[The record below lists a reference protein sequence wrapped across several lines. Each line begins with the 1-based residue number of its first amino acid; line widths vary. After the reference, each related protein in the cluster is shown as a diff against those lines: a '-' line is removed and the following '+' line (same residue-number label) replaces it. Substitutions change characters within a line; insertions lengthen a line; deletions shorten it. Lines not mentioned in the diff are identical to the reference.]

1 MALRF
6 SSGLLTGLQ
15 QYGQGGGIPADPRQ
29 RDLMQA
35 AGVTNPL
42 LQQFGKSVGGLFGVE
57 TRSPAAIQQA
67 QDKAQELAQKEAEAK
82 TQGLLL
88 SQIEASTAL
97 TPAQKETYIAMIRS
111 GDVNPQQVIDVIRN
125 AEQTK
130 QKESQTSA
138 IKGELLNQGFTQEQ
152 LDRLTPEQL
161 GSYAKSTIDQ
171 QRTQTQTQEGAATYL
186 ATLNLDPE
194 TAERASLFVT
204 DDAWSKL
211 TPAQRTQYFTRL
223 EEDAKNKK
231 QVENLTRMVASMPEG
246 KQKQEAMQSL
256 EDLKNGFVSASSVRD
271 LIRAKNDP
279 SITETEKVV
288 DVGGGK
294 LAKVANQQVNG
305 DTFKVY
311 YDETAKKYLP
321 VTAEMFEKAVDKPKS
336 GWASSESMKFV
347 GEIALAN
354 EDVSLYLEGYDPWGF
369 GDYRT
374 TPEENLDRR
383 YELATLVEKLKKDGK
398 TNPEIKEEIVRLVR
412 SKGESSEDNS
422 AVLTEADSIISG
434 DI

>member
-1 MALRF
+1 MALRL
-6 SSGLLTGLQ
+6 SEGLLSGLRNFGQ
-15 QYGQGGGIPADPRQ
+15 QPMAQLNQSLAQPVNTSQALASSLGG
-29 RDLMQA
+29 M
-35 AGVTNPL
+35 
-42 LQQFGKSVGGLFGVE
+42 FGVDM
-57 TRSPAAIQQA
+57 RSPAAIQQA

-152 LDRLTPEQL
+152 LDRLRPEQL
-161 GSYAKSTIDQ
+161 GTYAKSTIDQ

-246 KQKQEAMQSL
+246 KQK
-256 EDLKNGFVSASSVRD
+256 
-271 LIRAKNDP
+271 
-279 SITETEKVV
+279 
-288 DVGGGK
+288 
-294 LAKVANQQVNG
+294 
-305 DTFKVY
+305 
-311 YDETAKKYLP
+311 
-321 VTAEMFEKAVDKPKS
+321 
-336 GWASSESMKFV
+336 
-347 GEIALAN
+347 
-354 EDVSLYLEGYDPWGF
+354 
-369 GDYRT
+369 
-374 TPEENLDRR
+374 
-383 YELATLVEKLKKDGK
+383 
-398 TNPEIKEEIVRLVR
+398 
-412 SKGESSEDNS
+412 
-422 AVLTEADSIISG
+422 
-434 DI
+434 